1 MQSGKRN
8 LDIDLLR
15 TLIAIA
21 DSGSFSVAAS
31 QLGRTQSAVS
41 LQIKRLEEIV
51 GQCLLARAQGRASR
65 PTAEGELLIE
75 YGRRILR
82 LNDEACNCFDRPTL
96 AGKLRLGLPEELMEG
111 IFHHVLTDFSSAFPK
126 VELSVRCDFS
136 VRLSALIET
145 GELDLALIKRV
156 VKNDDTK
163 DASSVNSL
171 RREPLVWF
179 TGNGSDA
186 SKQRPLP
193 LALFHEG
200 CVFRTAATSAL
211 AGADLRWRTAFV
223 GSSFTAL
230 RHAVVAGMAI
240 APLPRSL
247 ASAGLIEIK
256 EGLPPLPDAELIS
269 HFAAGPVLSAAHH
282 LALLFRNRLQEDIF
296 RGAGLASSRSTDT
309 ETPFR

>member
-193 LALFHEG
+193 PRLVPRRLRFSHG
-200 CVFRTAATSAL
+200 SDQRTGRPQTFD
-211 AGADLRWRTAFV
+211 GE
-223 GSSFTAL
+223 
-230 RHAVVAGMAI
+230 RH
-240 APLPRSL
+240 S
-247 ASAGLIEIK
+247 
-256 EGLPPLPDAELIS
+256 
-269 HFAAGPVLSAAHH
+269 SAAASPPCAMRLLPAWQSHH
-282 LALLFRNRLQEDIF
+282 CHAAWLVPD
-296 RGAGLASSRSTDT
+296 
-309 ETPFR
+309 